1 MDVFFKLDE
10 IKEKIK
16 RLASNLE
23 DLRSENL
30 TLSRENQILHKKLT
44 QKDAEVRFLKSQ
56 LTTYKEKLDDQVF
69 GKTLEEEIRS

>member
-1 MDVFFKLDE
+1 MDLYQKLDE

-30 TLSRENQILHKKLT
+30 TLTQKNKVLHKKLT
-44 QKDAEVRFLKSQ
+44 KKDAEIRFLKSQ
-56 LTTYKEKLDDQVF
+56 LTNYKEKLDDQVF
-69 GKTLEEEIRS
+69 GKALEEEIG